1 MANLA
6 ETETA
11 VKPAEA
17 EPAAPVAEPGL
28 GPASPEVPVEAPE
41 AVGSKE
47 TPVEGAEKEPASWW
61 SAVANEE
68 GLKSHEKVQPWLEEA
83 RVAAREEG
91 RSTARQEMQPRVDAR
106 NQRLGQIQK
115 ELGSFWESFAGLAE
129 AIKERSSE
137 DAGEELKAF
146 NDLLKTHQP
155 ALSALAATHKEAG
168 YREAFLGRTYQN
180 GDGQPVR
187 EMGVLEA
194 LFGDA
199 DAADV
204 FAQRAQ
210 NAFEFGSRDE
220 SFYDDLR
227 EALTKTAVA
236 AALAKEREKLD
247 KDTRAQL
254 EEEARAKDRDG
265 KGKPAVPAGG
275 GGGGG
280 GGGYRTKAEARVLH
294 RQDKITSA
302 EMRRV
307 DRDPSIPES

>member
-1 MANLA
+1 MP
-6 ETETA
+6 EVETA
-11 VKPAEA
+11 TKPAEA

-28 GPASPEVPVEAPE
+28 GPAGPEAPVEAPE
-41 AVGSKE
+41 AVGSEE

-61 SAVANEE
+61 SAVEDEE
-68 GLKSHEKVQPWLEEA
+68 GLKGHENVSHWLSE
-83 RVAAREEG
+83 AREEG

-106 NQRLGQIQK
+106 NQRLSQIQK
-115 ELGSFWESFAGLAE
+115 GLDGFWQSFTGLAE
-129 AIKERSSE
+129 AIKERASE
-137 DAGEELKAF
+137 DGGDELKAF